1 MHEKVKP
8 FRCESCDKN
17 FGTAANLQFHNQRN
31 HQGDQ
36 VPLPVSEEKNEISF
50 PNTKSSSLEEE
61 TEVPDYTNESLE
73 QTQPATPTEKI
84 GNILISGFFFVNS
97 YFCNFIPKY
106 FDFMFFSNF
115 HLQNLVQQTK
125 RLMILILPM
134 KL

>member
-36 VPLPVSEEKNEISF
+36 VPLPVSDEKNEISF
-50 PNTKSSSLEEE
+50 PNSESSSLEEE
-61 TEVPDYTNESLE
+61 TEAPDSTNESLE

-84 GNILISGFFFVNS
+84 GNIWFHIFFEILFIYTLILRFFFQIS
-97 YFCNFIPKY
+97 I
-106 FDFMFFSNF
+106 S
-115 HLQNLVQQTK
+115 
-125 RLMILILPM
+125 RI
-134 KL
+134 

>member
-36 VPLPVSEEKNEISF
+36 VPLQVSDEKNQISF
-50 PNTKSSSLEEE
+50 PNSESSSLDEE
-61 TEVPDYTNESLE
+61 TENPGSTNESHE

-84 GNILISGFFFVNS
+84 GNILISRFF
-97 YFCNFIPKY
+97 CMNF
-106 FDFMFFSNF
+106 F
-115 HLQNLVQQTK
+115 LQFYPY
-125 RLMILILPM
+125 IL
-134 KL
+134 